1 MRRLR
6 SSRSSN
12 TKASPAAVLRSDAD
26 LVAEAR
32 RDSNAFAALFDRYWD
47 PIFGF
52 CYLRLGDWHEA
63 EDVASQVFFNA
74 MTSLPRFESRGTE
87 DTFRAWLFGI
97 ARNLVGTSHR
107 YTARHMAAP
116 IERAAGVFDESGSPD
131 EMVVAAEEHEQLL
144 LLMNQLAPDQ
154 REILELRLAGLSAVE
169 IGRVLGRSQEAVR
182 KAQSRTFIALRAA
195 VAARQDMLNG
205 QRHG

>member
-12 TKASPAAVLRSDAD
+12 PKASPTAASRSDVE

-32 RDSNAFAALFDRYWD
+32 RDPKAFAALFDRYWD
-47 PIFGF
+47 AIFGF

-63 EDVASQVFFNA
+63 EDVASQVFLNA
-74 MTSLPRFESRGTE
+74 LTSLPRFESRGTA

-107 YTARHMAAP
+107 YTARHTAAP
-116 IERAAGVFDESGSPD
+116 IEWAAGMFDESGSLD
-131 EMVVAAEEHEQLL
+131 EIVVAAEEHEQLL
-144 LLMNQLAPDQ
+144 QLMSQLAPDQ
-154 REILELRLAGLSAVE
+154 RELLELRLAGLSAAE

-182 KAQSRTFIALRAA
+182 KAQSRTVIALRAA
-195 VAARQDMLNG
+195 VAAQHEALDG
-205 QRHG
+205 QHHG